1 MPRLKKQ
8 VSLRESF
15 PDRELTQDELKR
27 LYNAVKKAGRRDKYL
42 AKLGFVRLNKHGLIM
57 AVKEFEDLR
66 GVEVLKGSG
75 ITYFSN
81 IPFQWWN
88 DVGFVQLDR
97 YERTIAIAVARQAL
111 SLDDVAKTIAKEKR
125 L

>member
-1 MPRLKKQ
+1 MRKQ
-8 VSLRESF
+8 KSQNLRDTF
-15 PDRELTQDELKR
+15 PDRELTQVELKR
-27 LYNAVKKAGRRDKYL
+27 LYEAVKKAGGRDKYL
-42 AKLGFVRLNKHGLIM
+42 AKLGFVKLNKHGLIM

-88 DVGFVQLDR
+88 DVGFAQLDR
-97 YERTIAIAVARQAL
+97 YERTIATAVARQAL
-111 SLDDVAKTIAKEKR
+111 SLDDVAKSIAKNKKV
-125 L
+125 